1 MNFTGGKG
9 GTYQRYINLMP
20 PHEVYIE
27 SHLGGGA
34 IMRYKREAKRNI
46 GIEIDP
52 AVIGMWA
59 DINQTDFE
67 LIHGDSIAFLE
78 RYPFTGKEL
87 VYCDPPYLRETRKK
101 YYSIYKYEYSLEQHI
116 ELLKVIKSIPCMV
129 MISGYESKLYME
141 SLSDWET
148 YSFQA
153 TTHNGMATEWIWMNY
168 PAPVQLHDYRYL
180 GDNFREREKL
190 KRKLKRCAA
199 RYKSMSVLERQA
211 LLSALQAVND
221 SSAFALTK

>member
-52 AVIGMWA
+52 AVIRMWA

-67 LIHGDSIAFLE
+67 LIHE
-78 RYPFTGKEL
+78 M
-87 VYCDPPYLRETRKK
+87 
-101 YYSIYKYEYSLEQHI
+101 Q
-116 ELLKVIKSIPCMV
+116 LL
-129 MISGYESKLYME
+129 
-141 SLSDWET
+141 
-148 YSFQA
+148 F
-153 TTHNGMATEWIWMNY
+153 
-168 PAPVQLHDYRYL
+168 
-180 GDNFREREKL
+180 
-190 KRKLKRCAA
+190 
-199 RYKSMSVLERQA
+199 
-211 LLSALQAVND
+211 
-221 SSAFALTK
+221 